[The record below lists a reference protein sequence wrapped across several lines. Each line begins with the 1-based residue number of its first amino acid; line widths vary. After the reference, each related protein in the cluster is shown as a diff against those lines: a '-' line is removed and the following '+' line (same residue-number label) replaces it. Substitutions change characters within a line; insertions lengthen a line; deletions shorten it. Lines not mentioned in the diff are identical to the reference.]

1 MRGIGVT
8 EQRVEEVLKSAVMVI
23 LDLLPPDQRPIVFA
37 RVSGQVMEKLSR
49 ISRPSN
55 LPKDEP

>member
-1 MRGIGVT
+1 VT
-8 EQRVEEVLKSAVMVI
+8 EQRAEEVLKSVIMVV
-23 LDLLPPDQRPIVFA
+23 LDILPPDQRPIVFA
-37 RVSGQVMEKLSR
+37 RVSGQVMERLSR